1 MVRSNEN
8 MFGYTVLFS
17 GSAEVEKL
25 IILLLVYLWNFF
37 QIIDALHTML
47 IFRTAAIG
55 YFMSLIHLHRYDDY
69 IKSEFH
75 CISFLIQRPICRN
88 IE

>member
-37 QIIDALHTML
+37 QILDALHTM
-47 IFRTAAIG
+47 FIG
-55 YFMSLIHLHRYDDY
+55 YFMSLIIFIDMTITLNQNFIASH
-69 IKSEFH
+69 S
-75 CISFLIQRPICRN
+75 
-88 IE
+88 

>member
-25 IILLLVYLWNFF
+25 IILLLVHLWNFF
-37 QIIDALHTML
+37 QILDALHTML
-47 IFRTAAIG
+47 IFR
-55 YFMSLIHLHRYDDY
+55 
-69 IKSEFH
+69 
-75 CISFLIQRPICRN
+75 ISVILCH
-88 IE
+88 

>member
-47 IFRTAAIG
+47 ILLSVI
-55 YFMSLIHLHRYDDY
+55 LCH
-69 IKSEFH
+69 
-75 CISFLIQRPICRN
+75 
-88 IE
+88 

>member
-37 QIIDALHTML
+37 QILDALHTML
-47 IFRTAAIG
+47 IFRTVAIG
-55 YFMSLIHLHRYDDY
+55 YLMSLIIFIDMTITLNQNFIASY
-69 IKSEFH
+69 S
-75 CISFLIQRPICRN
+75 
-88 IE
+88 